1 MKSYTRKRKVD
12 KPAMVVKE
20 KASLSEKDE
29 TVEVKR
35 GRKRALLRNAT
46 TKDVSKVVS
55 MEKEKSAN
63 DGTLHL

>member
-1 MKSYTRKRKVD
+1 
-12 KPAMVVKE
+12 MVVKE
-20 KASLSEKDE
+20 KASLSEKVE

-35 GRKRALLRNAT
+35 SRKRALLRNAT